1 MHAKDVAEV
10 IKQMIEKDKFL
21 NMNIATSEN
30 FTVDKIARIALKACN
45 QENMQIKYDK
55 KMPNGQL
62 RKDIDIS
69 KFKENFPNFNP
80 ITLFEGIK
88 EIFKR
93 EVQMSKT
100 LLFGGSGFF
109 GPVILAKD
117 PEIISVGRTKP
128 QKIVKINTFK

>member
-30 FTVDKIARIALKACN
+30 FTVDNIARIALKACN
-45 QENMQIKYDK
+45 QEQMQIKYDK
-55 KMPNGQL
+55 NMPNGQL

-88 EIFKR
+88 EIFKKR
-93 EVQMSKT
+93 YTDE
-100 LLFGGSGFF
+100 
-109 GPVILAKD
+109 
-117 PEIISVGRTKP
+117 
-128 QKIVKINTFK
+128 

>member
-69 KFKENFPNFNP
+69 KFKENFPNFKP
-80 ITLFEGIK
+80 ITLSEGIK
-88 EIFKR
+88 EIFKKR
-93 EVQMSKT
+93 YTDE
-100 LLFGGSGFF
+100 
-109 GPVILAKD
+109 
-117 PEIISVGRTKP
+117 
-128 QKIVKINTFK
+128 

>member
-55 KMPNGQL
+55 NMPNGQL

-69 KFKENFPNFNP
+69 IFKENFPNFNP
-80 ITLFEGIK
+80 ITLLK
-88 EIFKR
+88 ELKKFLI
-93 EVQMSKT
+93 
-100 LLFGGSGFF
+100 
-109 GPVILAKD
+109 
-117 PEIISVGRTKP
+117 EIYR
-128 QKIVKINTFK
+128 